1 MTQAISV
8 CIADDHD
15 IIRKALQMVLGI
27 TDDIVVVHE
36 ALTGVEALEFCREQN
51 PDVLILDNHMP
62 EMNGLSAAERILRQS
77 TTKIIFLTSQ
87 ESGPLPKLV
96 LEMGVL
102 GYISKTTAVD
112 EIADAVRTVA
122 RGEKYLS
129 KPIAELLAKQY
140 IGDIKDE
147 RFDDLSRRELEVLQL
162 MARGK
167 RNVEI
172 ADLLHVSPKTVSTYC
187 TRMRDKV
194 DASNNAELIKMA
206 IAHNVVTQS

>member
-15 IIRKALQMVLGI
+15 IIRTALQLVLGE

-36 ALTGVEALEFCREQN
+36 ALTGVEALEFCRDQN

-62 EMNGLSAAERILRQS
+62 VMNGLSAAERILRQS
-77 TTKIIFLTSQ
+77 ETKIIFLTSQ
-87 ESGPLPKLV
+87 EKGPLPKLV

-102 GYISKTTAVD
+102 GYLSKTTVVA

-129 KPIAELLAKQY
+129 KSISELLAKQY

-206 IAHNVVTQS
+206 IAHNVVNQS

>member
-1 MTQAISV
+1 MSQAISV

-15 IIRKALQMVLGI
+15 IIREALQIVLGE
-27 TDDIVVVHE
+27 TEDIVVVKE
-36 ALTGVEALEFCREQN
+36 ALTGVEALDFCKEQN

-62 EMNGLSAAERILRQS
+62 EMNGLSAAERILRECD
-77 TTKIIFLTSQ
+77 TKIVFLTSQ
-87 ESGPLPKLV
+87 EAGPLPKLV

-102 GYISKTTAVD
+102 GYLSKTTAIK
-112 EIADAVRTVA
+112 EIADAVRTVF
-122 RGEKYLS
+122 RGEKYIS
-129 KPIAELLAKQY
+129 KTITELLAKQF

-172 ADLLHVSPKTVSTYC
+172 AELLHVSPKTVSTYC

-206 IAHNVVTQS
+206 LANKVVTQS

>member
-1 MTQAISV
+1 MSQAISV

-15 IIRKALQMVLGI
+15 IIRAALQLVLGE
-27 TDDIVVVHE
+27 TEDIVVVHE
-36 ALTGVEALEFCREQN
+36 ALTGNQALDFCREQN

-77 TTKIIFLTSQ
+77 ETKIIFLTSQ
-87 ESGPLPKLV
+87 EKGPLPKLV

-102 GYISKTTAVD
+102 GYLSKTTAVA
-112 EIADAVRTVA
+112 EIAEAVRTVA

-129 KPIAELLAKQY
+129 KTISELLAKQY

-206 IAHNVVTQS
+206 IAHHVVTQS

>member
-15 IIRKALQMVLGI
+15 IIRKALQMVLGA
-27 TDDIVVVHE
+27 TNDIVVVHE
-36 ALTGVEALEFCREQN
+36 ALTGIEALEFCREQN

-62 EMNGLSAAERILRQS
+62 KMNGLSAAERILRQS
-77 TTKIIFLTSQ
+77 NTKIVFLTSQ
-87 ESGPLPKLV
+87 EKGPLPKLV

-102 GYISKTTAVD
+102 GYISKTTAIE
-112 EIADAVRTVA
+112 EIAEAVRTVA

-172 ADLLHVSPKTVSTYC
+172 AELLHVSPKTVSTYC